1 MLKELYGIKFT
12 KVKEYL
18 REENIKKEF
27 ESKTQNDWMNIKR
40 KFNAKYVIVPG
51 NWKINLKVILQNE
64 KFKTY
69 IIQ

>member
-1 MLKELYGIKFT
+1 
-12 KVKEYL
+12 
-18 REENIKKEF
+18 
-27 ESKTQNDWMNIKR
+27 MNIKQ
-40 KFNAKYVIVPG
+40 KFNAKYVIVPE